1 MLDTYGLKIFQYTH
15 IMEHN
20 GIPTSNQA
28 IKVGFINKASAVNS
42 PTPMY
47 MLRRAPKCFI
57 Q

>member
-1 MLDTYGLKIFQYTH
+1 MLEPYGLKIFQYTH
-15 IMEHN
+15 IMKHN

-47 MLRRAPKCFI
+47 MLRLPKCFI